1 VDVDVERGV
10 ALAVGG
16 VTEVRDE
23 LVCDSFVSLLFAEG
37 RTVIEVA
44 WQAGHSPTMAL
55 ATYGHMIEELVTS
68 SSDAGP

>member
-10 ALAVGG
+10 ALAVGS

-37 RTVIEVA
+37 RR
-44 WQAGHSPTMAL
+44 
-55 ATYGHMIEELVTS
+55 
-68 SSDAGP
+68 